1 VLRDVIETVVS
12 AQEALNIAAYE
23 LFSLRDADSRG
34 DRLFDQF
41 GIMTD
46 SYLPKPAFEVFRGM
60 ITAHA

>member
-1 VLRDVIETVVS
+1 LRDVIETVVS

-34 DRLFDQF
+34 DRLFDRF

-46 SYLPKPAFEVFRGM
+46 TYLWR
-60 ITAHA
+60 